1 MSILSLLYRTAGAW
15 GAGKGSNLTA
25 AEVDQN
31 FYDLEQAVETLAAT
45 PPVADDID
53 EVTISGQA
61 LTFHKVSGATV
72 GPITIPLGAIVW
84 RGDWVASTAYNAAE
98 LFEATDPTT
107 LVKGLYFVNRDFTSG
122 LGFDPGLGTGIGG
135 VLPYAS
141 FVLTVPDKVR
151 IAWFWPTKPGQGL
164 PILESSG
171 DFAPMFS
178 FLTVDSFYLP
188 AGLTGSRANLRT
200 YTNDA
205 TSYNLRKNGVVI
217 GSVNFAGGSHTPT
230 FTFADTVQFD
240 DGDILDCEGPAAVD
254 DLAECLSLTIVGT
267 LGTFDFDSSSS

>member
-15 GAGKGSNLTA
+15 GAGKGANLTA
-25 AEVDQN
+25 AEVDNN
-31 FYDLEQAVETLAAT
+31 FWDLEQAVENIAAN
-45 PPVADDID
+45 PPTVDNID
-53 EVTISGQA
+53 EITISGQD
-61 LTFHKVSGATV
+61 LTFHFDSARTI
-72 GPITIPLGAIVW
+72 GPITVPLGRIVW
-84 RGDWVASTAYNAAE
+84 RGDWAASTAFLPAE
-98 LFEATDPTT
+98 LFEAVDPTT
-107 LVKGLYFVNRDFTSG
+107 LVKGLYFVNRAFTSG
-122 LGFDPGLGTGIGG
+122 LAFDPDLGTGIGG
-135 VLPYAS
+135 ALPYAS

-188 AGLTGSRANLRT
+188 AGLTGSRAKLRSFPQF
-200 YTNDA
+200 A
-205 TSYNLRKNGVVI
+205 TSYNLRKNGDII

-230 FTFADTVQFD
+230 FTFSDTVQFD
-240 DGDILDCEGPAAVD
+240 DGDILDCEGPDGVD
-254 DLAECLSLTIVGT
+254 DFAESLSLTIVGT